1 MLLLQSNMKELMM
14 GFRWPPPA
22 VEGVVIETPLIAGN
36 DQKPIMT
43 HIITLPLFC
52 RQNAYSD

>member
-1 MLLLQSNMKELMM
+1 M